1 MLLLSYLIEFRRV
14 LTEQLSSDHRLKYQQ
29 LMADV
34 QPMVHCGHL
43 PHYVPALTQVNR
55 ATLALA
61 LQLPKVESIE
71 LGDTAQHFA
80 LMSLMKPFLL
90 LFALEVAGFDAVF
103 DRVGSQPSDQPF
115 HSLKQLAADRG
126 RPRNP
131 MINSGAMALVD
142 LLPGRDGN
150 ERCEAFRRWL
160 EQRAGISLALDQA
173 MLASVRSLPNDA
185 NRAIAQML
193 KNTGVVGQMAVAL
206 DTYNQIC
213 CLSVTVTTLVQL
225 GLLLAMPNALVERR
239 SQRVVNA
246 LMLTCGMYEASGEWA
261 IRIGLPTKSGVSGG
275 LVTIVPQQGAIAIY
289 SPAIDNVGNSVA
301 GTCLLEKI
309 VQFLDLSL
317 F

>member
-1 MLLLSYLIEFRRV
+1 
-14 LTEQLSSDHRLKYQQ
+14 
-29 LMADV
+29 MADV
-34 QPMVHCGHL
+34 QPLVHCGHL
-43 PHYVPALTQVNR
+43 PQYVPALTQVNR
-55 ATLALA
+55 EALALA
-61 LQLPKVESIE
+61 LQLPNIE
-71 LGDTAQHFA
+71 PIYLGDIAQQFT

-103 DRVGSQPSDQPF
+103 DRVGSRPSDQSF

-131 MINSGAMALVD
+131 MINSGAITLVD
-142 LLPGRDGN
+142 LLPGHDGN
-150 ERCEAFRRWL
+150 ERCEAFRLWL
-160 EQRAGISLALDQA
+160 EQKAGISLELDQS

-193 KNTGVVGQMAVAL
+193 KNSGVIGQMAIAL

-225 GLLLAMPNALVERR
+225 GLLLAMPNPLVERR
-239 SQRVVNA
+239 SQQVVNA

-261 IRIGLPTKSGVSGG
+261 LRIGLPTKSGVSGG
-275 LVTIVPQQGAIAIY
+275 LLTIVPQQGAIAVY
-289 SPAIDNVGNSVA
+289 SPAIDDIGNSVA

-309 VQFLDLSL
+309 VDHLDLSL